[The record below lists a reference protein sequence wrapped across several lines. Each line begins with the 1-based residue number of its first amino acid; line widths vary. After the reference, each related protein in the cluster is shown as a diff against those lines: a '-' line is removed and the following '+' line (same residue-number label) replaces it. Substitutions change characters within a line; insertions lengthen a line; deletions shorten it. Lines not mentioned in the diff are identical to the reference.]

1 MEGQI
6 EILKKTMDLNQY
18 NPNRLTT
25 PAAVKLEL
33 ISEIQ
38 ASLNAI
44 NGEES
49 FGYNIQKVL
58 KLYYA
63 IERLK
68 HIEPHW
74 LFEVRVISAAGTL
87 V

>member
-1 MEGQI
+1 MESQI
-6 EILKKTMDLNQY
+6 EFLKIMNESH
-18 NPNRLTT
+18 NSNRLAT
-25 PAAVKLEL
+25 PAAIKLEL

-44 NGEES
+44 DSEES
-49 FGYNIQKVL
+49 FGYNIQKVMR
-58 KLYYA
+58 LYHT

-68 HIEPHW
+68 QIEPYW